1 MGWKIHVHDSCD
13 LPHVHAA
20 SDTVESRVK
29 YDETSADDQ
38 DEELES
44 RPSIR
49 VTTRVRPDGQQILGG
64 YHAQNIEIPSKSK
77 DATAEYNKN
86 VYVTPMD
93 TKDVHNHTFSTT
105 EILPTQRLTVIN
117 SQYVNN
123 NNKVRIPTDT
133 TRSVI
138 PVSEDVNEALTST
151 LSDEKL
157 KHYENIQITT
167 PQTSDDLIIEL
178 EDKPVVAKPKVPAV
192 TVHRNNM
199 PHLIAPNGRPVI
211 RRPISSMSIIRPH
224 FRRPP
229 QHGVMMTSPMQRPMA
244 ILTSATQNRPIIV
257 KKPIY
262 RIPIGAMARP
272 VMIHNPYYAHPSVL
286 VPSQIPVTHPQIT
299 KSVSVSYS
307 ASKGKGK
314 PVALSVMKPDRYE
327 NRKENIQP
335 SKLISH
341 ITEET
346 KPNIPLAVNTGFNP
360 GSLVIEGGFKPI
372 IQNTAE
378 AQDRISEVEES
389 YDDNT
394 EGTVRLYAEDDNQS
408 EEGLLSQQT
417 QMFEPMFI
425 PSPPD
430 SVHKHIKKPTGY
442 EFETNLQKKKNYY
455 RKPIRQSMIIIRRR
469 PVTASFRSQQ
479 DDTQDE
485 IAMAAERMDTYYL
498 PPSGPVYGLS
508 QNGGQVE
515 VPVNNDE
522 GIATIVTYDGKP
534 VSDSNLVPPIPRTQA
549 QKFGTFR
556 SKGSSD
562 LLKNT
567 PQFGPYR
574 GEIPPPV
581 PENVKP
587 ENIPQLQ
594 LRSNRPL
601 PHSLALELRP
611 DPEAS
616 PVSRTRLSYV
626 RPVEE
631 VESKDELISEASEI
645 KETQV
650 LFKSKQKV
658 SSDWEKQKEIQKKVI
673 SHNVYNL
680 SSTPNKKEETEFG
693 KVTDTVSIVDRD
705 EKNLRQKRSAH
716 HEPGHDDHDMHEHHE
731 HYDMKSMQNMSIQ
744 TNSGVIQ
751 VPHVLLHV
759 VISVFV
765 LLKCV

>member
-1 MGWKIHVHDSCD
+1 MGWKIHVHDTCD

-20 SDTVESRVK
+20 SATIESRVK
-29 YDETSADDQ
+29 YEETSGDDQ

-64 YHAQNIEIPSKSK
+64 YHAQNIDIIPKSK
-77 DATAEYNKN
+77 DVTAEYNKN
-86 VYVTPMD
+86 FYVTPVD
-93 TKDVHNHTFSTT
+93 TQDTHNQTFSTT
-105 EILPTQRLTVIN
+105 ETLPTQRLTVIN
-117 SQYVNN
+117 SQYVNS
-123 NNKVRIPTDT
+123 NNKVKLPVDT

-138 PVSEDVNEALTST
+138 PVSEEVREALSST

-157 KHYENIQITT
+157 KHYGNVQITT
-167 PQTSDDLIIEL
+167 PLTNDDLKNES
-178 EDKPVVAKPKVPAV
+178 ESRPVILQHKVPAA
-192 TVHRNNM
+192 TGLHRNNM
-199 PHLIAPNGRPVI
+199 AHVAMTNGRPVI
-211 RRPISSMSIIRPH
+211 RRPISSMSIIRPQ

-229 QHGVMMTSPMQRPMA
+229 QHAVMMAPPMQRPMA

-262 RIPIGAMARP
+262 RIPIGAIARP
-272 VMIHNPYYAHPSVL
+272 VMIHNPYHPQPSVL
-286 VPSQIPVTHPQIT
+286 MPSQIPVNHPQIT

-314 PVALSVMKPDRYE
+314 PIPLAMMKPDRFE

-341 ITEET
+341 ITEES

-378 AQDRISEVEES
+378 AQDRISEVEDG

-394 EGTVRLYAEDDNQS
+394 EGTVRLYAEDDGQS
-408 EEGLLSQQT
+408 ESLLSQQT

-442 EFETNLQKKKNYY
+442 ELETNLQKKKNYY
-455 RKPIRQSMIIIRRR
+455 RKPIRQSMIIIRHR

-485 IAMAAERMDTYYL
+485 TAMAAERMDTYYL

-515 VPVNNDE
+515 VPTNNDD

-534 VSDSNLVPPIPRTQA
+534 VSDSDLVPPVPNMQA
-549 QKFGTFR
+549 QKFGNYN

-581 PENVKP
+581 PEDVKP

-594 LRSNRPL
+594 LRSNNPP

-611 DPEAS
+611 DPESS
-616 PVSRTRLSYV
+616 PITRTRLSYV

-631 VESKDELISEASEI
+631 IESKDELISEASEI
-645 KETQV
+645 KETQIP
-650 LFKSKQKV
+650 FKSKQKV
-658 SSDWEKQKEIQKKVI
+658 SSDWEKQKEIPKKVI
-673 SHNVYNL
+673 SHDT
-680 SSTPNKKEETEFG
+680 SSTTNKKEEVEVG
-693 KVTDTVSIVDRD
+693 KVTDSVPVVDRD
-705 EKNLRQKRSAH
+705 DKSLRKKRSAH
-716 HEPGHDDHDMHEHHE
+716 HEPGHEGHDLHEHHE
-731 HYDMKSMQNMSIQ
+731 HNMKTMQNMSVS
-744 TNSGVIQ
+744 TNSAVTQ
-751 VPHVLLHV
+751 VSNVLLSV
-759 VISVFV
+759 VISAFV